1 MAKEI
6 KIAQGQ
12 YLSDVLKAIPSNVL
26 LNKQITGCGAT
37 TLEID
42 APRHS
47 IIIEPNVPVIR
58 GKAEKYP
65 HVLPVYEAIS
75 MEQVVAYLQKEGWR
89 KIVTTPEGFGSKV
102 CPALEN
108 VWPNYQQD
116 FFLLFDECEKII
128 QDVGYRGDIA
138 LPIDD
143 FFAFS
148 KKAMVSAT
156 PIIPSDPRFR
166 EQGFSVVKIQPT
178 YDYKQHLNLCFTN
191 NTVEVL
197 DRFIAKHKEHI
208 CVFINSTDTI
218 LRIIERLHLEERSQV
233 YCSEKSV
240 KKLREKGYNRCYDI
254 LQDQFAE
261 ICFFT
266 SRFYSAVDIELPYK
280 PYVVILSEVIGAPFS
295 AIDPATEVVQA
306 IGRFRKGTASIC
318 HITNLAPKMAA
329 LSKADLTK
337 RLESHEKVYQQIY
350 ALPAQNRNEIEA
362 KKQAL
367 RGMDHKIYMTPQG
380 KRNYF
385 MWDNAFD
392 DARIK
397 QYYQNKEKLE
407 RAYSNAPFHVKT
419 YTQRYYLTDADRTSL
434 ETPTKSKSALWREV
448 IRVAR
453 KIYKKKGGHVT
464 EDEIV
469 NIIGEKHRDKI
480 HSCFLISAKEI
491 ERLNYKESAIKKAVQ
506 QKEHL
511 LRVKSELWDDV
522 HRIFQQG
529 KVETVAQINS
539 TMKKLLDQHS
549 IEPYG
554 RVDKRYIELFFKIR
568 EGKRKGARC
577 IQLLNKRRHP
587 KQ

>member
-1 MAKEI
+1 MANKLNI
-6 KIAQGQ
+6 NKGQ
-12 YLSDVLKAIPSNVL
+12 HLSDVLELIPSNVL

-37 TLEID
+37 TLEIN

-47 IIIEPNVPVIR
+47 IIIEPNVPVIQ
-58 GKAEKYP
+58 GKAAKYP
-65 HVLPVYEAIS
+65 HIQPVYEAIS
-75 MEQVVAYLQKEGWR
+75 KEQVVAYLQKEGWR
-89 KIVTTPEGFGSKV
+89 KIVTTPEGYGSKV
-102 CPALEN
+102 RPALSE
-108 VWPNYQQD
+108 VWPNYKQD

-148 KKAMVSAT
+148 QKAMVSAT

-166 EQGFSVVKIQPT
+166 EQGFSVLKIEPT
-178 YDYKQHLNLCFTN
+178 YDYKPYINLCFTN
-191 NTVEVL
+191 NTLEVV

-208 CVFINSTDTI
+208 CIFINSTDTI

-233 YCSEKSV
+233 YCGEKSV

-280 PYVVILSEVIGAPFS
+280 PHVVILSEVIGAPFS

-318 HITNLAPKMAA
+318 HITNLAPKMVA

-367 RGMDHKIYMTPQG
+367 QGMKHKIYMTPQG

-392 DARIK
+392 DERIK
-397 QYYQNKEKLE
+397 AYYQTKENLKW
-407 RAYSNAPFHVKT
+407 AYSKAPSHVT
-419 YTQRYYLTDADRTSL
+419 IYTQRYHLTDADRTRL
-434 ETPTKSKSALWREV
+434 ESPSNSKTALWQEV

-453 KIYKKKGGHVT
+453 KIYKKKGGQVT

-529 KVETVAQINS
+529 RVETVAQINS
-539 TMKKLLDQHS
+539 TMKKLLDQHA
-549 IEPYG
+549 IEPYR

>member
-37 TLEID
+37 TLEIN

-58 GKAEKYP
+58 GKAEKHP

-102 CPALEN
+102 RPALEN

-128 QDVGYRGDIA
+128 QDVGYRGNIA

-148 KKAMVSAT
+148 QKAMVSAT

-178 YDYKQHLNLCFTN
+178 YDYKQHINLCFTN
-191 NTVEVL
+191 NTLEVL

-208 CVFINSTDTI
+208 CIFINSTDTI

-233 YCSEKSV
+233 YCGEKSV

-318 HITNLAPKMAA
+318 HITNLAPKMVA

-367 RGMDHKIYMTPQG
+367 QGMKHKIYMTPQG

-385 MWDNAFD
+385 MWDNAVD
-392 DARIK
+392 DERIK
-397 QYYQNKEKLE
+397 GYYQKKENLE
-407 RAYSNAPFHVKT
+407 RAYSKAPSYVT
-419 YTQRYYLTDADRTSL
+419 IYTQRYHLTDADRTRL
-434 ETPTKSKSALWREV
+434 ESPSNSKTALWQEV

-453 KIYKKKGGHVT
+453 KIYKKKGGQVT

>member
-1 MAKEI
+1 M
-6 KIAQGQ
+6 
-12 YLSDVLKAIPSNVL
+12 SDVLDQIPSNVL

-37 TLEID
+37 TLEIN

-58 GKAEKYP
+58 GKAEKHP

-102 CPALEN
+102 RPALEK

-318 HITNLAPKMAA
+318 HITNLAPKMVA

-350 ALPAQNRNEIEA
+350 ALPAQNRNEFEA

-367 RGMDHKIYMTPQG
+367 QGMKHKIYMTPQG

-392 DARIK
+392 DERIK
-397 QYYQNKEKLE
+397 AYYQTKENLKW
-407 RAYSNAPFHVKT
+407 AYSKAPFHVKT
-419 YTQRYYLTDADRTSL
+419 YTKQCDLTDAERFSL
-434 ETPTKSKSALWREV
+434 DSPSKSKTALWRDV
-448 IRVAR
+448 IRAAR
-453 KIYKKKGGHVT
+453 KIYKKKGGQVT
-464 EDEIV
+464 EEEMV
-469 NIIGEKHRDKI
+469 KIIGEPYRDKI

>member
-1 MAKEI
+1 MGQI
-6 KIAQGQ
+6 IPINLGQ
-12 YLSDVLKAIPSNVL
+12 YLSDVLDQIPSNVL

-37 TLEID
+37 TLEIN

-102 CPALEN
+102 RPALEK

-178 YDYKQHLNLCFTN
+178 YDYKQHINLCFTN
-191 NTVEVL
+191 NTLEVL

-208 CVFINSTDTI
+208 CIFINSTDTI

-233 YCSEKSV
+233 YCGEKSV

-254 LQDQFAE
+254 LQGEFAE

-280 PYVVILSEVIGAPFS
+280 PHVVILSEVIGAPFS

-306 IGRFRKGTASIC
+306 VGRFRKGTASIC
-318 HITNLAPKMAA
+318 HITNLASKMATR
-329 LSKADLTK
+329 SKADLTK

-350 ALPAQNRNEIEA
+350 AIPTQNRDEVEA

-397 QYYQNKEKLE
+397 QYYQNKERLE

-434 ETPTKSKSALWREV
+434 ESPTKSKSALWREV

-453 KIYKKKGGHVT
+453 KIYKKKGGQVT

-587 KQ
+587 

>member
-1 MAKEI
+1 MGQI
-6 KIAQGQ
+6 IPINLGQ
-12 YLSDVLKAIPSNVL
+12 YLSDVLDQIPSNVL

-37 TLEID
+37 TLEIN

-58 GKAEKYP
+58 GKAEKHP

-102 CPALEN
+102 RPALEK

-318 HITNLAPKMAA
+318 HITNLAPKMVA

-350 ALPAQNRNEIEA
+350 ALPAQNRNEFEA

-367 RGMDHKIYMTPQG
+367 QGMKHKIYMTPQG

-392 DARIK
+392 DERIK
-397 QYYQNKEKLE
+397 AYYQTKENLKW
-407 RAYSNAPFHVKT
+407 AYSKAPFHVKT
-419 YTQRYYLTDADRTSL
+419 YTKQCDLTDAERFSL
-434 ETPTKSKSALWREV
+434 DSPSKSKTALWRDV
-448 IRVAR
+448 IRAAR
-453 KIYKKKGGHVT
+453 KIYKKKGGQVT
-464 EDEIV
+464 EEEMV
-469 NIIGEKHRDKI
+469 KIIGEPYRDKI

>member
-1 MAKEI
+1 MEQFI
-6 KIAQGQ
+6 PINLGQ
-12 YLSDVLKAIPSNVL
+12 YLSDVLDQIPSNVL

-37 TLEID
+37 TLEIN

-102 CPALEN
+102 RPALEN
-108 VWPNYQQD
+108 VWPNYQHD

-148 KKAMVSAT
+148 RKAMVSAT

-178 YDYKQHLNLCFTN
+178 YDYKQHINLCFTN
-191 NTVEVL
+191 NTLEVL

-208 CVFINSTDTI
+208 CIFINSTDTI

-233 YCSEKSV
+233 YCGEKSV

-318 HITNLAPKMAA
+318 HITNLAPKMVA

-337 RLESHEKVYQQIY
+337 RLESHEKMYQQIY
-350 ALPAQNRNEIEA
+350 ALPAQNRNEFEA

-367 RGMDHKIYMTPQG
+367 QGMKHKIYMTPQG

-385 MWDNAFD
+385 MWDNAVD
-392 DARIK
+392 DERIK
-397 QYYQNKEKLE
+397 WCYQKKENLE
-407 RAYSNAPFHVKT
+407 RAYSKAPFHVKI
-419 YTQRYYLTDADRTSL
+419 YTKQYYLTDGERTRL
-434 ETPTKSKSALWREV
+434 ESPSNSKTALWQEV

-529 KVETVAQINS
+529 EVETVAQINS

>member
-1 MAKEI
+1 MGQI
-6 KIAQGQ
+6 IPINLGQ
-12 YLSDVLKAIPSNVL
+12 YLSDVLDQIPSNVL

-37 TLEID
+37 TLEIN

-58 GKAEKYP
+58 GKAEKHP

-102 CPALEN
+102 RPALEK

-166 EQGFSVVKIQPT
+166 EPGFSVVKIQPT

-318 HITNLAPKMAA
+318 HITNLAPKMVA

-350 ALPAQNRNEIEA
+350 ALPAQNRNEFEA
-362 KKQAL
+362 KK
-367 RGMDHKIYMTPQG
+367 
-380 KRNYF
+380 
-385 MWDNAFD
+385 
-392 DARIK
+392 
-397 QYYQNKEKLE
+397 
-407 RAYSNAPFHVKT
+407 HVK
-419 YTQRYYLTDADRTSL
+419 R
-434 ETPTKSKSALWREV
+434 
-448 IRVAR
+448 
-453 KIYKKKGGHVT
+453 
-464 EDEIV
+464 
-469 NIIGEKHRDKI
+469 
-480 HSCFLISAKEI
+480 
-491 ERLNYKESAIKKAVQ
+491 
-506 QKEHL
+506 
-511 LRVKSELWDDV
+511 
-522 HRIFQQG
+522 
-529 KVETVAQINS
+529 
-539 TMKKLLDQHS
+539 
-549 IEPYG
+549 
-554 RVDKRYIELFFKIR
+554 
-568 EGKRKGARC
+568 
-577 IQLLNKRRHP
+577 
-587 KQ
+587 